1 MEIGK
6 EFLTLM
12 VMFKVL
18 SPVMVANP
26 INQRCPKAT
35 NILPTLIAIVVYLG
49 NLKPLVSPNP
59 CSGNNPYN
67 KLKRAAGGEI
77 AQSRGQEMEI
87 CQLSGHFF
95 SGIPFQFNYRLR
107 KSARTPK
114 FLTYANGVSCYQTEK
129 TGQDS
134 LNRMFILGMGFVGQ
148 FLAEELR
155 NEGWIV
161 SGTCTSMKKRNELQE
176 RGLDVL
182 LFDANKPEMGTMNT
196 LKSYT
201 HLLVSIPPIMGIGD
215 PMLQHGELLRST
227 MIDGNLQWLCYLSST
242 SVYGDCGGAC
252 VDEDFLASPTNEM
265 AKLRL
270 VAEQGWLNLAH
281 DFGIK
286 AHVFRLGGIYGPGRR
301 TASFLCSAV
310 DTIIKQGPL
319 SESQKRRVA
328 KQFTSRVHVADICQA
343 LKASI
348 RIQLSRYALI
358 ISCNKF
364 VIRQPPSCRIEF
376 MILATSNNL
385 LNILSM
391 ASRYR
396 TSHYNV
402 TFFRRIY
409 NIVDDDPASRKKV
422 FAYALDLVEKKWPSL
437 VKEITS
443 HERAEPFVQ
452 KTTLK
457 GEKRVSNAHMTNE
470 LAVQLLYPSYKS
482 GLQSIIDQIENPF

>member
-1 MEIGK
+1 
-6 EFLTLM
+6 
-12 VMFKVL
+12 
-18 SPVMVANP
+18 
-26 INQRCPKAT
+26 
-35 NILPTLIAIVVYLG
+35 
-49 NLKPLVSPNP
+49 
-59 CSGNNPYN
+59 
-67 KLKRAAGGEI
+67 
-77 AQSRGQEMEI
+77 MEI

-95 SGIPFQFNYRLR
+95 SGIPLQFNHRLR

-134 LNRMFILGMGFVGQ
+134 QNRMFILGMGFVGQ
-148 FLAEELR
+148 FFAEELR

-161 SGTCTSMKKRNELQE
+161 SGTCTSMKKRNEIQE

-182 LFDANKPEMGTMNT
+182 LFDANQPEMGTMNT

-281 DFGIK
+281 DVGIK
-286 AHVFRLGGIYGPGRR
+286 AQVFRLGGIYGPGR
-301 TASFLCSAV
+301 SAV

-348 RIQLSRYALI
+348 RIQLSR
-358 ISCNKF
+358 
-364 VIRQPPSCRIEF
+364 
-376 MILATSNNL
+376 
-385 LNILSM
+385 
-391 ASRYR
+391 
-396 TSHYNV
+396 
-402 TFFRRIY
+402 RIY
-409 NIVDDDPASRKKV
+409 NIVDDDPASRKEV

-457 GEKRVSNAHMTNE
+457 GEKRVSNAHMKNE

-482 GLQSIIDQIENPF
+482 GLQSIIDQIGNPF

>member
-1 MEIGK
+1 
-6 EFLTLM
+6 
-12 VMFKVL
+12 
-18 SPVMVANP
+18 
-26 INQRCPKAT
+26 
-35 NILPTLIAIVVYLG
+35 
-49 NLKPLVSPNP
+49 
-59 CSGNNPYN
+59 
-67 KLKRAAGGEI
+67 
-77 AQSRGQEMEI
+77 MEI

-95 SGIPFQFNYRLR
+95 SGIPLQFNHRLR

-134 LNRMFILGMGFVGQ
+134 QNRMFILGMGFVGQ
-148 FLAEELR
+148 FFAKELR

-182 LFDANKPEMGTMNT
+182 LFDANQPEMGTMNT

-281 DFGIK
+281 DVGIK
-286 AHVFRLGGIYGPGRR
+286 AQVFRLGGIYGPGR
-301 TASFLCSAV
+301 SAV

-348 RIQLSRYALI
+348 RIQLSR
-358 ISCNKF
+358 
-364 VIRQPPSCRIEF
+364 
-376 MILATSNNL
+376 
-385 LNILSM
+385 
-391 ASRYR
+391 
-396 TSHYNV
+396 
-402 TFFRRIY
+402 RIY
-409 NIVDDDPASRKKV
+409 NIVDDDPASRKEV

-457 GEKRVSNAHMTNE
+457 VSDCNRASVENYTSSILKSTQDQDITTAKDAKRM
-470 LAVQLLYPSYKS
+470 AVTAITKS
-482 GLQSIIDQIENPF
+482 GPKHYLNIQTTVLPLSVSPVMKPFDKSSKSNIRIFTFHQLSCNLSWCCLNLI